1 MKALIMGVASIAILS
16 TTLQSCASTGSVANK
31 ITVESGEIPPDM
43 KSENFTLVGVL
54 KERGSYDKY
63 VKKEFANYT
72 GEYVLATENEI
83 QDKYSDIDKYRY
95 IMDYERETASIH
107 YAGTRKSQT
116 VPGKR
121 YFILDRKTNKEY
133 KRKTW
138 SSFYAK
144 EMQAYLKAI
153 EAVRK

>member
-1 MKALIMGVASIAILS
+1 MKTFIMSLATIAILS
-16 TTLQSCASTGSVANK
+16 TSMQSCASTGSVATK

-43 KSENFTLVGVL
+43 KSEDFTLIGVL

-63 VKKEFANYT
+63 VEKAFADYT
-72 GEYVLATENEI
+72 GKYVLATENEI
-83 QDKYSDIDKYRY
+83 KEKYSDVDKYRY
-95 IMDYERETASIH
+95 IMDYERATGSVMVV
-107 YAGTRKSQT
+107 GSSKSQT

-133 KRKTW
+133 NRKTW
-138 SSFYAK
+138 SSFYYK

-153 EAVRK
+153 NEVKK